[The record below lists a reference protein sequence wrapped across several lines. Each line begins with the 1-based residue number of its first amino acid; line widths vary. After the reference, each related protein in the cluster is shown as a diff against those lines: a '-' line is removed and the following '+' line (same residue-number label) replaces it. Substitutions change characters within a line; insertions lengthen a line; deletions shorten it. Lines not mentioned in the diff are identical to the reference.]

1 MSGGSQRARETA
13 EGAMQELQR
22 GLRVLPA
29 RCYCQRWRLT
39 KFRLLVVAAGAHCA
53 QDVHPISNLSAAVL
67 TCLGASKPCP
77 ARCPLPA
84 ATHMPLCLLCLL
96 CLLGP

>member
-1 MSGGSQRARETA
+1 
-13 EGAMQELQR
+13 MQELQR

-29 RCYCQRWRLT
+29 RCYCQRLGLT

-53 QDVHPISNLSAAVL
+53 QDVNLSAAVL
-67 TCLGASKPCP
+67 TCLGASEPCP

-84 ATHMPLCLLCLL
+84 ARCPHAPSACSACSAPESPHSPTAALTSERQQRRRC
-96 CLLGP
+96 

>member
-1 MSGGSQRARETA
+1 
-13 EGAMQELQR
+13 MQELQR

-53 QDVHPISNLSAAVL
+53 HDARRPPPISNLSAAVL
-67 TCLGASKPCP
+67 TCLGASQPCP

-84 ATHMPLCLLCLL
+84 ARCHPHAPLPALPALPLNHRTR
-96 CLLGP
+96 PRPP